1 MDPVKTVEEIINE
14 IGKTTD
20 EWIDAM
26 LKSCEEYKKSHE
38 TTD

>member
-1 MDPVKTVEEIINE
+1 MDPVKTIEEIINE

-26 LKSCEEYKKSHE
+26 LESCKEYKEKCE
-38 TTD
+38 N